1 MSIQFEQTIRPTD
14 SELTEAIAIR
24 CSECFTAMLFANAF
38 GGIETMPW
46 KIIKAYK
53 LLDMIQE
60 AETRGIDL
68 TKVTVA
74 VGEEPK
80 QMVVETARYKNAKK
94 EK

>member
-14 SELTEAIAIR
+14 EQISHAIAIR
-24 CSECFTAMLFANAF
+24 CSECFTAMLWANTL
-38 GGIETMPW
+38 GGTETMEW

-53 LLDMIQE
+53 LPDMILD

-68 TKVTVA
+68 SKVPVA

-80 QMVVETARYKNAKK
+80 QMVTETSRYMKAKQ
-94 EK
+94 